1 MEQNYKNINNI
12 FCYAEGDSRELSK
25 SRSYLVITQV
35 DVSFPLIREIVGMSI
50 FQVKGETRGIYI
62 RG

>member
-1 MEQNYKNINNI
+1 M
-12 FCYAEGDSRELSK
+12 GDSRELSK
-25 SRSYLVITQV
+25 SVSYLVVTQV